1 MSMIV
6 LFAAACVLLG
16 VLSLTWEALRTRP
29 LSDFHRPARSR
40 PTLEPQGQGLGF
52 LGPVRNWVG
61 LGLIAAGIVI
71 FLVAM

>member
-6 LFAAACVLLG
+6 LVAAACVVFG

-29 LSDFHRPARSR
+29 LSDFHRSARSR

-52 LGPVRNWVG
+52 FSPVRNWVG

-71 FLVAM
+71 FLISI